1 MEIQEIKQQ
10 LTMAEVIKHYGLKAD
25 KQARLKCPFHNDR
38 TPSLQLYYKTQ
49 TAFCF
54 STNCQTHGK
63 AIDVIDFILYYEKC
77 SKHQAIKKAEQ
88 IINPGTTTTQATVP
102 KPTNEKAMFLER
114 MFTYFCNA
122 VHNSK
127 PAREYLEQR
136 NLDFKK
142 LASGS
147 SPVGYNGGQFH
158 HGQRKDE
165 DLINDCLKYG
175 LLLDLGLKSRTGE
188 TAYKPFG
195 KWCLCFALRNPNH
208 EITGLYFRSTLP
220 NKDQRHFYLRDR
232 SGLYP
237 NYPKAETQKLILT
250 ESIIDAASLL
260 QQTEIITKYEILSLY
275 GTNGFTEEHQTAIRK
290 LKHLKEII
298 FFLNGDEAG
307 NKAVAKYAPMLKA
320 EYTNLKITSVAVPQ
334 NEDVNSLLQG
344 HSPEILTHL
353 IETRKEVDFILSNDG
368 EPPQANTFLSSE
380 NSIEKEKLEQ
390 LKAPITGLDTNN
402 PYNLKYKGNEASYQ
416 IKGFRTDQPDS
427 LKITIQIIAEA
438 NGITLKL
445 DLYEY
450 KQVESSCK
458 LIAGKL
464 GLRKDAIE
472 ADLMQLTSLLEQYRD
487 KQQFKA
493 NDRQE
498 SKIQVP
504 PATATKCIEFLKAE
518 KLIQRINELIGKA
531 GITGEETNR
540 ILLFVI
546 ASSYK
551 MNDTLHALI
560 QGSSGS
566 GKTRLL
572 KIISHL
578 MPDEDVKRYTRVTDN
593 SFYNQDEYF
602 FVNKLI
608 CFEDLDGLKEDAQL
622 AVRELQSNDILR
634 TSTSIKDA
642 SGKISGGERT
652 VRGPIASLAC
662 TTRGE
667 IYEDNIS
674 RSFLI
679 AVDEGKE
686 QTLKIIRYQNELSAG
701 MIDKT
706 EQKKVSQFIQNCIRL
721 LKPYEVINPYANKIQ
736 LPESAHKIRR
746 LNELYQ
752 SFVKQITLLNQ
763 YQRKQDKQGRL
774 ITETTDLQTACEIL
788 FDSIV
793 LKVDELDG
801 SLRQFFER
809 LKSHLKDKEQDF
821 TQREIRQALNISK
834 AQCSRFF
841 NHLQEMEYI
850 TSKYSGNQ
858 RKVCYKVD
866 YWDNYAKVRAQI
878 KDDLMNQIAGL

>member
-1 MEIQEIKQQ
+1 MEIQEIKQR
-10 LTMAEVIKHYGLKAD
+10 LTLAMLLQHYGLKAD
-25 KQARLKCPFHNDR
+25 KQNRLKCPFHNDK

-49 TAFCF
+49 TAYCF
-54 STNCQTHGK
+54 STNCNTHGK
-63 AIDVIDFILYYEKC
+63 AIDVIDFIMYYEKC
-77 SKHQAIKKAEQ
+77 SKHEAIKKAES
-88 IINPGTTTTQATVP
+88 IINPTTQAP
-102 KPTNEKAMFLER
+102 PISKQANEKAMFLER
-114 MFTYFCNA
+114 MFTYFKNA

-127 PAREYLEQR
+127 PAREYIESR
-136 NLDFKK
+136 NLDHKQ
-142 LASGS
+142 LEI
-147 SPVGYNGGQFH
+147 GYNAGQFH
-158 HGQRKDE
+158 HGARKDE
-165 DLINDCLKYG
+165 SLINDCLKYG
-175 LLLDLGLKSRTGE
+175 ILLDLGLKSRTGE

-195 KWCLCFALRNPNH
+195 KWCIVFALRNPNH
-208 EITGLYFRSTLP
+208 EITGLYFRSTLSD
-220 NKDQRHFYLRDR
+220 KEQRHFYLRDR

-237 NYPKAETQKLILT
+237 SYPKADTQKLILT

-260 QQTEIITKYEILSLY
+260 QQEEIKSKYEIVSLY
-275 GTNGFTEEHQTAIRK
+275 GTNGLTEEHQTAIRK
-290 LKHLKEII
+290 LKHLTEII
-298 FFLNGDEAG
+298 FFLNGDEPG
-307 NKAVAKYAPMLKA
+307 NKAVAKYGPMLKA
-320 EYTNLKITSVAVPQ
+320 EYPNLKITSAAVPE

-353 IETRKEVDFILSNDG
+353 IETRKEVDFILSSEESPKG
-368 EPPQANTFLSSE
+368 TEITQLLSD
-380 NSIEKEKLEQ
+380 EKEKSEQ
-390 LKAPITGLDTNN
+390 PKAPINGLDTTN
-402 PYNLKYKGNEASYQ
+402 PYNLKYKGNEAAYQ

-427 LKITIQIIAEA
+427 LKITIQTIAEA
-438 NGITLKL
+438 SSITLKL

-493 NDRQE
+493 NGRQE

-504 PATATKCIEFLKAE
+504 AATATKCIGFLKAE
-518 KLIQRINELIGKA
+518 KLVQRINKLIGKA

-551 MNDTLHALI
+551 MPDTLHALI

-572 KIISHL
+572 KIISYL

-662 TTRGE
+662 TTKGE

-679 AVDEGKE
+679 AVDESKE
-686 QTLKIIRYQNELSAG
+686 QTLRVIHYQNHLAAG
-701 MIDKT
+701 LVDKE
-706 EQKKVSQFIQNCIRL
+706 EQKRVTTFVQNCIRL

-774 ITETTDLQTACEIL
+774 ITETEDLQTACEIL
-788 FDSIV
+788 FESIV

-809 LKSHLKDKEQDF
+809 LKSHLKDKEQEF
-821 TQREIRQALNISK
+821 TQREIRQMLNISK

-850 TSKYSGNQ
+850 TAKYSGNQ

-866 YWDNYAKVRAQI
+866 YWDNYAKVRTQI